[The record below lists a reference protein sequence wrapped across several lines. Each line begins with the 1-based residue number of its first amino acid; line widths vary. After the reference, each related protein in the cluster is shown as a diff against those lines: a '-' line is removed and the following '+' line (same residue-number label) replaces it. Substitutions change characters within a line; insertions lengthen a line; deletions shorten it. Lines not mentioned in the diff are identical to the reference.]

1 MPMIC
6 LVVEGA
12 TAVRES
18 LLLVLLS
25 LGCKGVPASNRREA
39 LDILKAQPEINVA
52 IVDLDSKEVQG
63 EALLGD
69 LRGSG
74 KPGGPKIIV
83 QSVQSSRELVV
94 RMMDYGVAG
103 FLLKP
108 YKDKE
113 IYEKLR
119 KVLEHCKV
127 PNDRRRHIRVKPDPE
142 VLLRLHF
149 KLPGNSS
156 LISGKIID
164 ISVGGVAVELLNPP
178 EPGLLKPGV
187 QVPAIQ
193 FILDRKQFA
202 PPGKV
207 VLLREKLLAL
217 HFDYLNVA
225 ERTALARYVFRRI
238 AV

>member
-1 MPMIC
+1 MPMVC

-12 TAVRES
+12 AAVRKS
-18 LLLVLLS
+18 LCYVLVS
-25 LGCKGVPASNRREA
+25 LGCKALPAANRREA
-39 LDILKAQPEINVA
+39 LDILKSQPDIGAA
-52 IVDLDSKEVQG
+52 IVDLDNKEVQG
-63 EALLGD
+63 EQLVRE
-69 LRGSG
+69 LRESG
-74 KPGGPKIIV
+74 EQRGPVVIV

-108 YKDKE
+108 YQDKE

-119 KVLEHCKV
+119 KLLERCQV
-127 PNDRRRHIRVKPDPE
+127 PNDRRRHIRVKPDPDE
-142 VLLRLHF
+142 LLRLSF
-149 KLPGNSS
+149 RLPGSPN

-178 EPGLLKPGV
+178 EAGLLKPGV
-187 QVPAIQ
+187 QIPGIQ
-193 FILDRKQFA
+193 FTLEHKQFA

-217 HFDYLNVA
+217 HFDYLTVE

-238 AV
+238 AL

>member
-1 MPMIC
+1 MPMVC
-6 LVVEGA
+6 LVVDGA
-12 TAVRES
+12 PAVRDS
-18 LLLVLLS
+18 LCYVLLS
-25 LGCKGVPASNRREA
+25 LGCKGVPAANRREA
-39 LDILKAQPEINVA
+39 LDALKNQPDINVA

-63 EALLGD
+63 EQLLNE
-69 LRGSG
+69 LRQSG
-74 KPGGPKIIV
+74 EQGGPKVIV
-83 QSVQSSRELVV
+83 QSVQSNRELVV

-108 YKDKE
+108 YQDKE
-113 IYEKLR
+113 LYEKLR
-119 KVLEHCKV
+119 KVLERCRV
-127 PNDRRRHIRVKPDPE
+127 PNDRRRHIRVKPDPDE
-142 VLLRLHF
+142 LLRLHF
-149 KLPGNSS
+149 RLTESPS

-178 EPGLLKPGV
+178 EPGLLKPGA
-187 QVPAIQ
+187 QIPGIQ
-193 FILDRKQFA
+193 FTLERKQFA

-217 HFDYLNVA
+217 HFDYLTVE

>member
-1 MPMIC
+1 MPMVC

-12 TAVRES
+12 PAVRES
-18 LLLVLLS
+18 LCYVLLS
-25 LGCKGVPASNRREA
+25 LGCKGVPAANRREA

-52 IVDLDSKEVQG
+52 IVDLDGKDVQG
-63 EALLGD
+63 EQLLHD
-69 LRGSG
+69 LRESG
-74 KPGGPKIIV
+74 KPAGPKVIV
-83 QSVQSSRELVV
+83 QSVQSNRELVV
-94 RMMDYGVAG
+94 RMMEYGVAG

-108 YKDKE
+108 YQDKE

-119 KVLEHCKV
+119 KVLEHCRV
-127 PNDRRRHIRVKPDPE
+127 PNDRRRHIRVKPDPDE
-142 VLLRLHF
+142 LLRLHF
-149 KLPGNSS
+149 KLPGNPS

-178 EPGLLKPGV
+178 ESGLLKPGV
-187 QVPAIQ
+187 QIPGIQ

-207 VLLREKLLAL
+207 VLRREKLLAL
-217 HFDYLNVA
+217 HFDFLTVA
-225 ERTALARYVFRRI
+225 ERNALARYVFRRI

>member
-1 MPMIC
+1 MPMVC

-12 TAVRES
+12 AAVRES
-18 LLLVLLS
+18 LCYVLLS
-25 LGCKGVPASNRREA
+25 LGCKGVPAANRRQA
-39 LDILKAQPEINVA
+39 LDILKDQPEINVA
-52 IVDLDSKEVQG
+52 IVDLDAKEVQG
-63 EALLGD
+63 EELLRD
-69 LRGSG
+69 LRESG
-74 KPGGPKIIV
+74 RTGGPKLVV
-83 QSVQSSRELVV
+83 QSVQSSRDLVV

-108 YKDKE
+108 YQDKE

-119 KVLEHCKV
+119 KVLERCQV
-127 PNDRRRHIRVKPDPE
+127 PNDRRRHIRVKPDPDE
-142 VLLRLHF
+142 LLRLHF
-149 KLPGNSS
+149 KLPGNPS

-164 ISVGGVAVELLNPP
+164 LSVGGVALELLNPP

-187 QVPAIQ
+187 QIPAIQ
-193 FILDRKQFA
+193 FSLDRRQLA

-207 VLLREKLLAL
+207 VLLRERLLAL
-217 HFDYLNVA
+217 HFDFLTVA

>member
-1 MPMIC
+1 MPMVC

-12 TAVRES
+12 AALRES
-18 LLLVLLS
+18 LCYVLLS
-25 LGCKGVPASNRREA
+25 LGCKGVPAANRGQA
-39 LDILKAQPEINVA
+39 LDILKEQSEINVA
-52 IVDLDSKEVQG
+52 LVDLDGKEVQG
-63 EALLGD
+63 EEFLRD
-69 LRGSG
+69 LRES
-74 KPGGPKIIV
+74 GGPGPKVIV
-83 QSVQSSRELVV
+83 QSVHSSRELVV

-119 KVLEHCKV
+119 TALERCRIPH
-127 PNDRRRHIRVKPDPE
+127 DRRRHIRVKPDPE
-142 VLLRLHF
+142 ELLRLHF
-149 KLPGNSS
+149 RLPGHPN

-164 ISVGGVAVELLNPP
+164 ISVGGVALELLSPP
-178 EPGLLKPGV
+178 EPSLLKPGV
-187 QVPAIQ
+187 QIPSIQ
-193 FILDRKQFA
+193 FSLERKQLA

-207 VLLREKLLAL
+207 VLLRQRLLAL
-217 HFDYLNVA
+217 HFDYLTLA